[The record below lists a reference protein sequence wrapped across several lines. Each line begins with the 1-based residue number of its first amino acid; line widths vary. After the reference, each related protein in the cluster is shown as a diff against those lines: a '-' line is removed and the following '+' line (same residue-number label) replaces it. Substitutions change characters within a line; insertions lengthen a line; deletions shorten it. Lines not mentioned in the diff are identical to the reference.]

1 MRAGQMTTGYASLF
15 AQHRASITLAALIL
29 ANLVPMFGVLRLDWD
44 VGSIV
49 VLYWVENLIIGFY
62 TAIKLLLAAG
72 LKGLFLVLFFIVH
85 YGGFCGVHGVFV
97 LGLTDFGGGSP
108 KLMPGADWPGP
119 LVFPQ
124 MLLNVA
130 RQVLAAAP
138 QALLWAVAALLLSH
152 GVSFILNYIGNR
164 ENQAQTTKTIMTAP
178 YKRIVVLHIA
188 IIAGG
193 FLVIS
198 LGSPIGL
205 LIALVALKIAMDIML
220 HRRSHRVQVDSPDT
234 VTQTSQP

>member
-1 MRAGQMTTGYASLF
+1 MATGSAPLF
-15 AQHRASITLAALIL
+15 AQHRSTITLVALIL
-29 ANLVPMFGVLRLDWD
+29 ANLVPLFGVLRLDWD

-49 VLYWVENLIIGFY
+49 VLYWVENLVIGFY
-62 TAIKLLLAAG
+62 TVIKLLLAAG
-72 LKGLFLVLFFIVH
+72 VKGLFLVLFFIMH
-85 YGGFCGVHGVFV
+85 YGGFCGIHGFFV
-97 LGLTDFGGGSP
+97 LGLTGFGGESP
-108 KLMPGADWPGP
+108 ELTPGADWPGP

-138 QALLWAVAALLLSH
+138 DALLWAVAALLLSH
-152 GVSFILNYIGNR
+152 GVSFLLNYIGNR
-164 ENQAQTTKTIMTAP
+164 ENAGQTTNTIMTAP

-193 FLVIS
+193 FLVMS
-198 LGSPIGL
+198 LGSPVGL

-220 HRRSHRVQVDSPDT
+220 HRRSHRRHPVSADAA
-234 VTQTSQP
+234 TQTSQP

>member
-1 MRAGQMTTGYASLF
+1 MFS
-15 AQHRASITLAALIL
+15 QHRFSITLAALIF
-29 ANLVPMFGVLRLDWD
+29 ANLVPIFGVLRLDWD

-49 VLYWVENLIIGFY
+49 VLYWAENLVIGFY
-62 TAIKLLLAAG
+62 TVIKLLLAAG
-72 LKGLFLVLFFIVH
+72 AKGLFHVLFFIVH
-85 YGGFCGVHGVFV
+85 YSGFCGIHGFFV
-97 LGLTDFGGGSP
+97 LSLTGFGGEHSAMKP
-108 KLMPGADWPGP
+108 TTDWPGP

-130 RQVLAAAP
+130 HQVLAAAP
-138 QALLWAVAALLLSH
+138 DALLWAIAALLLSH
-152 GVSFILNYIGNR
+152 GVSFMLNYIGNR
-164 ENQAQTTKTIMTAP
+164 EHQEQTTHKIMTAP

-193 FLVIS
+193 FLVLQ

-205 LIALVALKIAMDIML
+205 LITLVALKIVMDIML
-220 HRRSHRVQVDSPDT
+220 HRRSHRLRADSADT

>member
-1 MRAGQMTTGYASLF
+1 MF
-15 AQHRASITLAALIL
+15 AQHRSTITLVALII
-29 ANLVPMFGVLRLDWD
+29 ANLVPLFGVLRLDWD

-49 VLYWVENLIIGFY
+49 VLYWAENLVIGFY
-62 TAIKLLLAAG
+62 TVIKLLLAAG
-72 LKGLFLVLFFIVH
+72 VKGLFLVLFFIMH
-85 YGGFCGVHGVFV
+85 YGGFCGIHGFFV
-97 LGLTDFGGGSP
+97 LGLTGFGDGTP
-108 KLMPGADWPGP
+108 ELIPGADWPGP

-138 QALLWAVAALLLSH
+138 DALLWAVAALLLSH
-152 GVSFILNYIGNR
+152 GVSFLLNYLGTR
-164 ENQAQTTKTIMTAP
+164 EYRQQTTNTIMTAP

-198 LGSPIGL
+198 LGSPVGL

-220 HRRSHRVQVDSPDT
+220 HRRSHRRQPDSADA

>member
-1 MRAGQMTTGYASLF
+1 MF
-15 AQHRASITLAALIL
+15 AQHRSTISLVALII
-29 ANLVPMFGVLRLDWD
+29 ANLVPLFGVLRLDWD

-49 VLYWVENLIIGFY
+49 VLYWAENLVIGFY
-62 TAIKLLLAAG
+62 TVIKLLQAAG
-72 LKGLFLVLFFIVH
+72 VKGLFLVLFFIIH
-85 YGGFCGVHGVFV
+85 YGGFCGVHGFFV
-97 LGLTDFGGGSP
+97 LGLTGFGGDSP
-108 KLMPGADWPGP
+108 EIIPDADWPGP

-124 MLLNVA
+124 ILLSVA

-138 QALLWAVAALLLSH
+138 DALLWAVAALLLSH
-152 GVSFILNYIGNR
+152 GVSFLLNYLGTR
-164 ENQAQTTKTIMTAP
+164 EYRQQTANTIMTAP

-198 LGSPIGL
+198 LGSPVGL

-220 HRRSHRVQVDSPDT
+220 HRRSHREHLDSEDAA
-234 VTQTSQP
+234 TQTSQP

>member
-1 MRAGQMTTGYASLF
+1 MFS
-15 AQHRASITLAALIL
+15 QHRSSITLVALVL
-29 ANLVPMFGVLRLDWD
+29 ANLIPLFGVLRLDWD

-49 VLYWVENLIIGFY
+49 VLYWAENLVIGFY
-62 TAIKLLLAAG
+62 TVIKLLLAAG
-72 LKGLFLVLFFIVH
+72 LKGLFLVLFFIMH

-108 KLMPGADWPGP
+108 KLTPGADWPGP

-138 QALLWAVAALLLSH
+138 DALLWAVAALLLSH
-152 GVSFILNYIGNR
+152 GVSFMLNYIGAR
-164 ENQAQTTKTIMTAP
+164 EHKGQTTNAIMTAP

-198 LGSPIGL
+198 LGSPVGL
-205 LIALVALKIAMDIML
+205 LIALVALKIAMDIIL
-220 HRRSHRVQVDSPDT
+220 HKRSHRMRLDSADT
-234 VTQTSQP
+234 VTQPSQP